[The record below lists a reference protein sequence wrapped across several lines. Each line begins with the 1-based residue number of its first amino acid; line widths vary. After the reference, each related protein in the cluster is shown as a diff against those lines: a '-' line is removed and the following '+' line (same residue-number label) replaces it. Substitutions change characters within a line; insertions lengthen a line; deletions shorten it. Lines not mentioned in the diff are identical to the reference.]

1 MIDRYLYNDI
11 HEKAKEKCMKSH
23 GGYKL
28 FGFIFLS
35 EKAKEEHKRIMSLPL
50 GELLKLV

>member
-1 MIDRYLYNDI
+1 MIDRFLYNDI
-11 HEKAKEKCMKSH
+11 HKKQQEKCMESH

-35 EKAKEEHKRIMSLPL
+35 EKAKEEHKRRMALPIS
-50 GELLKLV
+50 ELLKL